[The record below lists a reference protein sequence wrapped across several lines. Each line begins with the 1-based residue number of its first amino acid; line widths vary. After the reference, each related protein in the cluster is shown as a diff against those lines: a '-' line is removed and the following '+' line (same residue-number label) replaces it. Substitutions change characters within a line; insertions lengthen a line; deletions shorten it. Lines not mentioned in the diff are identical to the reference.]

1 MRGGFYEP
9 SYVYLKDFPIRTID
23 FDNLSDKAKHDKIVQ
38 LVEQMLK
45 LNKQLSANNEPQTQT
60 ILERRIKATD
70 KQIDQL
76 VYRLY
81 DLTGEEIEMVE
92 NGD

>member
-1 MRGGFYEP
+1 
-9 SYVYLKDFPIRTID
+9 
-23 FDNLSDKAKHDKIVQ
+23 
-38 LVEQMLK
+38 
-45 LNKQLSANNEPQTQT
+45 LSANNEPQTQT

-81 DLTGEEIEMVE
+81 DLTAEEIEIVE
-92 NGD
+92 SRD